1 MDTWKPISHAA
12 VNALARLA
20 ARRVV
25 NAELRGQGVRVTLVK
40 PATINAK
47 ATEYL
52 ANHPELYEQAHD
64 IAVRFKMYEKDKRK
78 HPPMLEK

>member
-1 MDTWKPISHAA
+1 MDTFRPISHAA

-20 ARRVV
+20 ARRAV

-47 ATEYL
+47 ATEWL
-52 ANHPELYEQAHD
+52 AQHPEAYEQAHD
-64 IAVRFKMYEKDKRK
+64 IAVRFKMYDKRRPK
-78 HPPMLEK
+78 LPELER